1 MRLRTLVFALLALVG
16 LAVLA
21 PAPAHAHGADRGA
34 RQMAA
39 CAMAQVET
47 PFCQRMRD
55 ENIKYLTESYF
66 HNATQEAGMAACLAD
81 GFSQR
86 DCTVGYAFAQE
97 GGKSAE
103 NRTLGIFLLVLFGGI
118 ALLFFFL
125 TRLR

>member
-86 DCTVGYAFAQE
+86 DCTVAMPSRRKA
-97 GGKSAE
+97 ARAP
-103 NRTLGIFLLVLFGGI
+103 RTAPSGFSCWCCLAASRCSFSF
-118 ALLFFFL
+118 
-125 TRLR
+125 